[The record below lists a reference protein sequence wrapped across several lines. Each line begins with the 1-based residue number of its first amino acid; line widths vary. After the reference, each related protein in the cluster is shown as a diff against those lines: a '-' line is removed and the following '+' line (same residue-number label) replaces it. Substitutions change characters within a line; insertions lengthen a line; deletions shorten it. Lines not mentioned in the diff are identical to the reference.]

1 MAAQK
6 LRSKFRIGDVIRVTC
21 VPYAVKRD
29 GPAETRSVFKRA
41 VGKTFVVQ
49 GFGRYGHI
57 QLDISKIQ
65 KLDTIWIEPDCVE
78 LFRRRPMRRTDR

>member
-29 GPAETRSVFKRA
+29 GRAETRSVFKRA

-65 KLDTIWIEPDCVE
+65 KLDTIWIEPDCVQ
-78 LFRRRPMRRTDR
+78 LFRRRPMRRPDR